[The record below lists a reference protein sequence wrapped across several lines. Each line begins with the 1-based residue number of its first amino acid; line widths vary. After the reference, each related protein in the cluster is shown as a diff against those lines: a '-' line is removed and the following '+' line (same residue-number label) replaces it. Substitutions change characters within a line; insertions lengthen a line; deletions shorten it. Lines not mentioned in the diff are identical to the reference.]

1 MIQWLALILLIAGII
16 VLLML
21 IARKMHWKGRY
32 GATRLPSSSQQ
43 TMGGTIMAKPAGLE
57 PKAAGGA
64 STAVHVTDPAKIFGA
79 NDAKLAIIMFHAA
92 WCGHCKA
99 LKPIFEEI
107 AMQHPDVDFKLVE
120 DDVRQ
125 KSPEA
130 KQLDIPGFPAVLA
143 MKGKKQM
150 GKMMGNQ
157 GAEKLQE
164 FVKKMKAA

>member
-21 IARKMHWKGRY
+21 IARKMRWKGY

-43 TMGGTIMAKPAGLE
+43 TVGGTIMAKPAGLE

-107 AMQHPDVDFKLVE
+107 AAQHPDVDFKLVE

-157 GAEKLQE
+157 GAEKLQD